1 MRKLIFILV
10 LFLIGSVSAKAQKM
24 TDLFKD
30 IDNDTILLEFDFPEL
45 SDLVKAAQE
54 HHAYHKMQ
62 NAQMRNF
69 QSQID
74 AKKRE
79 WLDHF
84 YIDADTRYGLY
95 NYIFVAGNQN
105 VPGITPVDNQFS
117 YYVAFSV
124 RIPLSVF
131 TKTKHEIRALEH
143 TIEQHRA
150 YQQQLN
156 DELERLVIE
165 EYYLMYTFREQMVSF
180 QEVMQTVRTMYLKAL
195 RDLERGYISMEALI
209 DIGESK
215 AKAETDFF
223 KAKYEFFMHAEKL
236 MALTGYKFKPQIR

>member
-1 MRKLIFILV
+1 MQKLIIILV
-10 LFLIGSVSAKAQKM
+10 FFLMGSVTAMAQKM
-24 TDLFKD
+24 NDLFKD
-30 IDNDTILLEFDFPEL
+30 IDNDTIILNFDFPSL
-45 SDLVKAAQE
+45 SDLVQAAQE
-54 HHAYHKMQ
+54 NHAYHQMQ

-69 QSQID
+69 QSQIN

-79 WLDHF
+79 WMDHF

-95 NYIFVAGNQN
+95 NYILVAGNQTI
-105 VPGITPVDNQFS
+105 PGIAPVENQFS

-131 TKTKHEIRALEH
+131 TKTRHEIKALEH

-150 YQQQLN
+150 YQKQLN

-180 QEVMQTVRTMYLKAL
+180 QEVMQTVRSMYLKAL
-195 RDLERGYISMEALI
+195 RDVERGYITMEAMV
-209 DIGESK
+209 DMGESK
-215 AKAETDFF
+215 AKAETDYF